1 MLVDVK
7 DNVKSGIN
15 KTFLI
20 LMVLMVVEV
29 AVVDNL

>member
-7 DNVKSGIN
+7 DNVKCGIN

>member
-20 LMVLMVVEV
+20 LVVLMVVEV

>member
-29 AVVDNL
+29 VVVDNL